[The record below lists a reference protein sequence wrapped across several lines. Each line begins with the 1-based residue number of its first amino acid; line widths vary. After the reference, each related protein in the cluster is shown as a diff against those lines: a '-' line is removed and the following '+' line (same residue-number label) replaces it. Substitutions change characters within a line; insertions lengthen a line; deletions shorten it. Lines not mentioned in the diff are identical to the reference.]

1 MSPSDTSCCLP
12 SNPENTRTRLAPG
25 LDLDQG
31 SIIANS
37 TANEESITDEIAET
51 AEKRT
56 GIYRGWPIALT
67 TFLTLGATIGTAQ
80 FAFGVFIL
88 PLEDEFGW
96 SRTQINVSLTLAAFM
111 GVLSP
116 FAGRFM
122 DRYGARPVMAV
133 SLVLIIAGFLLR
145 AVMTELWQFYAFS
158 ALIFAGTPGAS
169 MLPTGRLVGLWF
181 ATTRGR
187 MMGIVT
193 AGNNFGGMVA
203 VPLTA
208 AAIAFGGWRWGF
220 AGVGFLLIGILIL
233 VLFVIRDRPEDVEKE
248 VHKRWAPR
256 GDAGR
261 AARAA
266 LQGFTSSQAIRTRAF
281 WFLSAGMAL
290 QQFAR
295 TSVATQLIP
304 HLQQVGFSFSEAAAG
319 LTILAFFGMASK
331 IVFGRVSETITAR
344 WAYVVVVVIQ
354 VMGLALLIVSGGS
367 IFAWAGLVVF
377 GSGMGGVGALGP
389 LAITEMFGLR
399 NFGAIIGLT
408 RPAMIIPT
416 IAGPIMA
423 GVLFDTTGTYDL
435 AFGITLVFLTVAL
448 VGFALARPPGSPVGR
463 ESPESLD
470 ETRKSGKA
478 APATP

>member
-1 MSPSDTSCCLP
+1 M
-12 SNPENTRTRLAPG
+12 
-25 LDLDQG
+25 
-31 SIIANS
+31 
-37 TANEESITDEIAET
+37 
-51 AEKRT
+51 
-56 GIYRGWPIALT
+56 
-67 TFLTLGATIGTAQ
+67 
-80 FAFGVFIL
+80 FIL

-111 GVLSP
+111 GVLAP
-116 FAGRFM
+116 FVGHYM
-122 DRYGARPVMAV
+122 DRYGARPIMAV
-133 SLVLIIAGFLLR
+133 SLVFIIAGFLLR

-248 VHKRWAPR
+248 VHKRWAPK

-266 LQGFTSSQAIRTRAF
+266 LRGFTTSQAIHTRAF
-281 WFLSAGMAL
+281 WFLSIGMGL

-295 TSVATQLIP
+295 TTVATQLFP
-304 HLQQVGFSFSEAAAG
+304 HLEQVGFSSSQAAAG

-344 WAYVVVVVIQ
+344 WAYVIVVAIQ
-354 VMGLALLIVSGGS
+354 LVGMALITVSGGS
-367 IFAWAGLVVF
+367 IFTWAGLVIF

-389 LAITEMFGLR
+389 LAITEMFGLK

-408 RPAMIIPT
+408 RPAMIVPT
-416 IAGPIMA
+416 IVGPIMA
-423 GVLFDTTGTYDL
+423 GVIFDTTGTYNL
-435 AFGITLVFLTVAL
+435 AFGITLVLLVIAL
-448 VGFALARPPGSPVGR
+448 AGFVLARPPGSPISR
-463 ESPESLD
+463 ESQGNRN
-470 ETRKSGKA
+470 ETSEPVEP
-478 APATP
+478 APASR